1 MATRPEPPAYPDTA
15 ATLVEHVS
23 EHPEDWM
30 FYLRSMNGYSVSIE
44 EENATL
50 RATISSLQ
58 TEIARGDA
66 IIGYQKEQ
74 LNERDERTSKT
85 AEKIGRLEAEKAQL
99 LAAATPVVHTPPTD
113 PLSTTNPP
121 AEHLADTAPGTST
134 HAPAPPTGSAF
145 ISEKL
150 PDPEKFDGSRTDL
163 RRFTQQIYG
172 KMIANT
178 DRFPTAP
185 GRLTYVAGRL
195 TGKAYQLMLP
205 KIAYGLPQFSD
216 YPDMLAYLEAAFG
229 DPDRVQNAQNKLYQ
243 LKQRN
248 DDFSTYFSEFQRLA
262 LEGEMAEEGLT
273 PLLFQGI
280 SRELQDMLLHN
291 PSPSRQ
297 FRAYAQHLQSLDN
310 RYRQHQ
316 KQVNRTRLNYAP
328 RTPTPVSYAQAASPR
343 ATPEPP
349 RRSGSPHPTR
359 SQSQGDPMDLSAQR
373 TPRPNGRRERG
384 ECYRCG
390 SKDHRV
396 ALCPEPDTRP
406 YMQARTVRAERP
418 FSPDT
423 DRSLSPPPSFPASVN
438 GASLG

>member
-1 MATRPEPPAYPDTA
+1 
-15 ATLVEHVS
+15 
-23 EHPEDWM
+23 
-30 FYLRSMNGYSVSIE
+30 
-44 EENATL
+44 
-50 RATISSLQ
+50 
-58 TEIARGDA
+58 
-66 IIGYQKEQ
+66 
-74 LNERDERTSKT
+74 
-85 AEKIGRLEAEKAQL
+85 
-99 LAAATPVVHTPPTD
+99 
-113 PLSTTNPP
+113 
-121 AEHLADTAPGTST
+121 
-134 HAPAPPTGSAF
+134 
-145 ISEKL
+145 
-150 PDPEKFDGSRTDL
+150 
-163 RRFTQQIYG
+163 
-172 KMIANT
+172 MIANA
-178 DRFPTAP
+178 DRFPTVP

-205 KIAYGLPQFSD
+205 KIAYGLPQFPD

-262 LEGEMAEEGLT
+262 LEGEMPEEGLA

-316 KQVNRTRLNYAP
+316 KQVNRTKLNYTT
-328 RTPTPVSYAQAASPR
+328 RTPTPISYAQAASPR

-349 RRSGSPHPTR
+349 RRSGSPYPTR
-359 SQSQGDPMDLSAQR
+359 NQNQGDPMDLSVQR
-373 TPRPNGRRERG
+373 TPRPNGRKERG

-390 SKDHRV
+390 AKDHRV

-406 YMQARTVRAERP
+406 HMQARTARAERS

-423 DRSLSPPPSFPASVN
+423 DRSLSLLPSLQGSVN
-438 GASLG
+438 GISLS